1 MTHSQGPWPFKT
13 SGVTATYHDGRTS
26 AGTPVRVRVADGLLH
41 VEGDAVAT
49 AFPLAAVQLE
59 PRLGDLR
66 RRLDLPNGASCLV
79 PADFEVPTPAD
90 APARME
96 RWVNELEVRWT
107 PAILA
112 AVVVLALLWGG
123 IVYGVPTAARI
134 VAERMNPA
142 VERQMGLQALA
153 TLDRIALDDSA
164 LPEARRQAL
173 TARFAQL
180 VAAASP
186 AASYTLQFRSSP
198 PIGPNAFALPGGTV
212 VLLDELVETAE
223 HDDEIAAV
231 LAHEIGH
238 LRERHTMRHV
248 LQTSVA
254 GVLVAAVV
262 GDVLSASSYAAA
274 LPAFLLEARYSRAFE
289 FEADRVGFTILD
301 QVGIDRAHFVRF
313 LTRMEQKG
321 GSSVPGFLSTHPR
334 ADERNRAAG
343 R

>member
-1 MTHSQGPWPFKT
+1 MTGAS
-13 SGVTATYHDGRTS
+13 ATYHDGRTS
-26 AGTPVRVRVADGLLH
+26 AGTAVRVRVADGLLH
-41 VEGDAVAT
+41 VEGDAVTT

-59 PRLGDLR
+59 PRLGDLP

-79 PADFEVPTPAD
+79 PADFEVPAPAD

-112 AVVVLALLWGG
+112 AVAVLALLWGG
-123 IVYGVPTAARI
+123 IVYGVPAAARI

-186 AASYTLQFRSSP
+186 ASPQAPAASYTLQFRSSA

-212 VLLDELVETAE
+212 VLLDELVKAAE

-301 QVGIDRAHFVRF
+301 RVGIDRAHFVRF

-334 ADERNRAAG
+334 ADERSRAAE

>member
-1 MTHSQGPWPFKT
+1 MT
-13 SGVTATYHDGRTS
+13 GVSATYHDGRTS
-26 AGTPVRVRVADGLLH
+26 AATPVRVRIADGLLH
-41 VEGDAVAT
+41 VESDTIAT

-59 PRLGDLR
+59 PRLGDLP
-66 RRLDLPNGASCLV
+66 RRLDLPGGASCLV
-79 PADFEVPTPAD
+79 PADFELPTPANV
-90 APARME
+90 PARME
-96 RWVNELEVRWT
+96 RWVNEMEVRWA
-107 PAILA
+107 PAIVA
-112 AVVVLALLWGG
+112 AVAVLALLWGG

-134 VAERMNPA
+134 VAERMHPT

-153 TLDRIALDDSA
+153 TLDRIALNDSA
-164 LPEARRQAL
+164 LPEARRQAI

-180 VAAASP
+180 AAAASP
-186 AASYTLQFRSSP
+186 ASPPDASYTLAFRSSP
-198 PIGPNAFALPGGTV
+198 AIGPNAFALPGGTV
-212 VLLDELVETAE
+212 VLLDELVATAE

-289 FEADRVGFTILD
+289 FEADRVGFMILD
-301 QVGIDRAHFVRF
+301 RVGIDRAHFVRF

-334 ADERNRAAG
+334 ADERSRAAG

>member
-1 MTHSQGPWPFKT
+1 MT
-13 SGVTATYHDGRTS
+13 GVTATYHDGRTS

-49 AFPLAAVQLE
+49 AFPLGAVQLE
-59 PRLGDLR
+59 PRLGDLP

-79 PADFEVPTPAD
+79 PAPFELPTRAD

-96 RWVNELEVRWT
+96 RWVNEMEVRWT

-112 AVVVLALLWGG
+112 AVAVLALLWGG
-123 IVYGVPTAARI
+123 IVYGVPAAARI

-142 VERQMGLQALA
+142 VERQMGQQALA
-153 TLDRIALDDSA
+153 TLDRIALNDSA
-164 LPEARRQAL
+164 LAEARRQVL
-173 TARFAQL
+173 SARFAQL
-180 VAAASP
+180 VAAASSAAP

-198 PIGPNAFALPGGTV
+198 AIGPNAFALPGGTV
-212 VLLDELVETAE
+212 VLLDELVATAV

-262 GDVLSASSYAAA
+262 GDVLSATSYAAA

-301 QVGIDRAHFVRF
+301 RVGIDRAHFVRF

-334 ADERNRAAG
+334 VDERTRAAE